1 MAGAFLVLFVI
12 AIIFFLIL
20 ITGSFVVVKQSQ
32 VAIITRFGKYRRT
45 FQSGLNVK
53 TPFFDTVYT
62 RISLQNRTTE
72 TKFQAITSDQAN
84 VYFNAMLLYS
94 VLDNTPETI
103 QNVAFKFRS
112 YDEFA
117 TALSKTI
124 EGAVRAFVAGKK
136 QSEVLT
142 LRKEI
147 VDHVKDQLDQTLKNW
162 GYHII
167 DLQMNDITFDPA
179 IMQSMAQVVA
189 SSNLRAAAENE
200 GSALMIKRTKAAEA
214 DGNAIK
220 ISADA
225 EREAAKLR
233 GQGVAQFRE
242 EAAKGLS
249 RAKEMLGNNDDATY
263 IILFSMWTDTMK
275 AIAENGKGNVM
286 FFDGSTDGM
295 QTTLKRIMGM
305 MTINEMDAIQP
316 ENSAKNKDK
325 A

>member
-1 MAGAFLVLFVI
+1 MGTLIIVGLLAIFLL
-12 AIIFFLIL
+12 IIIS
-20 ITGSFVVVKQSQ
+20 GSVVTVKQSQ
-32 VAIITRFGKYRRT
+32 VAIITRFGKYRNT
-45 FQSGLNVK
+45 FQSGINFK
-53 TPFFDTVYT
+53 TPFLDTVYS

-94 VLDNTPETI
+94 VLDNTAESI
-103 QNVAFKFRS
+103 QSVAFKFRS
-112 YDEFA
+112 YEEFA

-136 QSEVLT
+136 QADVLI

-147 VDHVKDQLDQTLKNW
+147 VDHVKEQLDQTLKSW

-189 SSNLRAAAENE
+189 SSNLRAAATNE
-200 GSALMIKRTKAAEA
+200 GEALMIKRTKAAEA

-220 ISADA
+220 IAADA

-249 RAKEMLGNNDDATY
+249 KAKETLGNNNDATN

-275 AIAENGKGNVM
+275 SVVENGKGNIIFM
-286 FFDGSTDGM
+286 DGSSDGM
-295 QTTLKRIMGM
+295 ANTMKHIMGFM
-305 MTINEMDAIQP
+305 
-316 ENSAKNKDK
+316 AKQESERPDNNKTSK
-325 A
+325 NQE

>member
-1 MAGAFLVLFVI
+1 MSPSAFLILFGL
-12 AIIFFLIL
+12 AAIFFLML
-20 ITGSFVVVKQSQ
+20 LSGSIVMVKQSQ
-32 VAIITRFGKYRRT
+32 VAIITRFGKYRNT
-45 FQSGLNVK
+45 FQSGLNFK
-53 TPFFDTVYT
+53 TPFLDAVYT

-72 TKFQAITSDQAN
+72 TKFQAITADQAN

-94 VLDNTPETI
+94 VLDNTPESI

-112 YDEFA
+112 YEEFA

-249 RAKEMLGNNDDATY
+249 RAKEMLGDNDDATY

-275 AIAENGKGNVM
+275 AVAENGKGNII

-295 QTTLKRIMGM
+295 QDTIKRIMGM
-305 MTINEMDAIQP
+305 MAS
-316 ENSAKNKDK
+316 NSMSATGIGNTEKS
-325 A
+325 

>member
-1 MAGAFLVLFVI
+1 MSPSEFLIVIAVI
-12 AIIFFLIL
+12 AIFLLIFI
-20 ITGSFVVVKQSQ
+20 SNSVVMVKQSQ
-32 VAIITRFGKYRRT
+32 VAIITRFGKYRHT
-45 FQSGLNVK
+45 FQSGLNFK
-53 TPFFDTVYT
+53 TPFFDTVYS

-94 VLDNTPETI
+94 VLDNSPETI

-249 RAKEMLGNNDDATY
+249 RAKEMLGDNDSATS
-263 IILFSMWTDTMK
+263 ILLFSMWTDTLK
-275 AIAENGKGNVM
+275 AVVEGGKGNVI
-286 FFDGSTDGM
+286 FLDGSTDGM
-295 QTTLKRIMGM
+295 DHTMKRLMGM
-305 MTINEMDAIQP
+305 TVL
-316 ENSAKNKDK
+316 KDEDK
-325 A
+325 TKEA

>member
-1 MAGAFLVLFVI
+1 MSDTASLILFAVVAFLLFI
-12 AIIFFLIL
+12 AI
-20 ITGSFVVVKQSQ
+20 SNAAVMVKQSQ
-32 VAIITRFGKYRRT
+32 VAIITRFGKYRNT
-45 FQSGLNVK
+45 FQSGLSFK
-53 TPFFDTVYT
+53 TPFFDAVYS

-94 VLDNTPETI
+94 VLDNTAETI

-249 RAKEMLGNNDDATY
+249 KAKEMLGDNDAATS
-263 IILFSMWTDTMK
+263 ILLFSMWTDTLK
-275 AIAENGKGNVM
+275 AVVEFGKGNVI
-286 FFDGSTDGM
+286 FLDGSADGM
-295 QTTLKRIMGM
+295 DKTMNRLMGLLSVKD
-305 MTINEMDAIQP
+305 IDLG
-316 ENSAKNKDK
+316 AKESNAKS
-325 A
+325 

>member
-1 MAGAFLVLFVI
+1 MTAS
-12 AIIFFLIL
+12 AILIL
-20 ITGSFVVVKQSQ
+20 LGLGAIFLLILLSNSVVMVKQSQ
-32 VAIITRFGKYRRT
+32 VAIITRFGKYRKT
-45 FQSGLNVK
+45 AQSGLNFK
-53 TPFFDTVYT
+53 TPFLDVVYT

-249 RAKEMLGNNDDATY
+249 KAKETLGDNDDATS

-275 AIAENGKGNVM
+275 AVAEAGKGNVI
-286 FFDGSTDGM
+286 FLDGSTDGM
-295 QTTLKRIMGM
+295 EHTMKRIMGFLAVK
-305 MTINEMDAIQP
+305 DA
-316 ENSAKNKDK
+316 ENSKPAQ
-325 A
+325 

>member
-1 MAGAFLVLFVI
+1 MAPFLIVGFI
-12 AIIFFLIL
+12 AIFLL
-20 ITGSFVVVKQSQ
+20 IIISGSVVTVKQSQ
-32 VAIITRFGKYRRT
+32 VAIITRFGKYRNT
-45 FQSGLNVK
+45 FQSGINFK
-53 TPFFDTVYT
+53 TPFLDSVYS

-94 VLDNTPETI
+94 VLDNTAESI
-103 QNVAFKFRS
+103 QSVAFKFRS
-112 YDEFA
+112 YEEFA

-136 QSEVLT
+136 QADVLI

-147 VDHVKDQLDQTLKNW
+147 VDHVKEQLDQTLKSW

-189 SSNLRAAAENE
+189 SSNLRAAATNE
-200 GSALMIKRTKAAEA
+200 GEALMIKRTKAAEA

-220 ISADA
+220 IAADA

-249 RAKEMLGNNDDATY
+249 KAKETLGNNNDATN

-275 AIAENGKGNVM
+275 SVVENGKGNIIFM
-286 FFDGSTDGM
+286 DGSSDGM
-295 QTTLKRIMGM
+295 ANTMKHIMGFM
-305 MTINEMDAIQP
+305 
-316 ENSAKNKDK
+316 AKQEEAKTEK
-325 A
+325 

>member
-1 MAGAFLVLFVI
+1 MEPLIGFAIIAFLLL
-12 AIIFFLIL
+12 III
-20 ITGSFVVVKQSQ
+20 SKSVVVVKQSQ
-32 VAIITRFGKYRRT
+32 VAIITRFGKYRNT
-45 FQSGLNVK
+45 FQSGLNFK
-53 TPFFDTVYT
+53 TPFLDSVYT

-94 VLDNTPETI
+94 VLDNTPESI

-249 RAKEMLGNNDDATY
+249 RAKEMLGDNDDATY

-275 AIAENGKGNVM
+275 AIAEQGKGNVI

-295 QTTLKRIMGM
+295 QSTIKRIMGM
-305 MTINEMDAIQP
+305 MTLNDQNEDRM
-316 ENSAKNKDK
+316 AKPPK
-325 A
+325 AKE